1 MPLTTQQF
9 ERRKKGIG
17 SSDLSAIVGTSP
29 YTTWQEKW
37 EEKALGKRKERDDKL
52 DDLAHWGDVMEP
64 VIADEYARRVRGR
77 GWIVEPHDTL
87 VHPEIAW
94 AVANPDRLVYCS
106 TPVAVDPGKPGPQL
120 IARERLIHGLEIK
133 NRDKNDKP
141 RWAENHVPAEVA
153 TQAYWGMFVS
163 GLPRWDVA
171 ALIGGNDLRVVT
183 LLRDDELL
191 DAMKRVGEVFWA
203 GVEAKQ
209 LPEMEWVEGEREFIQ
224 RHLVNDADL
233 AAFNRAEYW
242 RKRKGKNVA

>member
-1 MPLTTQQF
+1 MPLTTKQF

-37 EEKALGKRKERDDKL
+37 EEKALGKRKERDPKL

-64 VIADEYARRVRGR
+64 VIADEYARRVRSR

-87 VHPEIAW
+87 VHPEITW
-94 AVANPDRLVYCS
+94 AVANPDRIVSALL
-106 TPVAVDPGKPGPQL
+106 PFDDLGLAGAVAKTVF
-120 IARERLIHGLEIK
+120 HGLEIK

-141 RWAENHVPAEVA
+141 RWKDNHIPAEVA

-171 ALIGGNDLRVVT
+171 ALIGGNDFRVLT
-183 LLRDDELL
+183 LCRDEELL
-191 DAMKRVGEVFWA
+191 NAMHAVAAMFWK
-203 GVEAKQ
+203 GVEVKE
-209 LPEMEWVEGEREFIQ
+209 LPEMDWVAEEMEFIQ
-224 RHLVNDADL
+224 RRLVNDADL
-233 AAFNRAEYW
+233 AAFKRADYW
-242 RKRKGKNVA
+242 RNRKGK